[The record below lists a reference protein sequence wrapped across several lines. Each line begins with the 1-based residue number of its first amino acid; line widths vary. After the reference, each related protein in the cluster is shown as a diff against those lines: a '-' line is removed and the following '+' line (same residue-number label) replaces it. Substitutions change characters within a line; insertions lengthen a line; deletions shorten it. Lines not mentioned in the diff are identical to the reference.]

1 MYKDVVFYEHVFPY
15 QRVQDTNNPNI
26 YDQVLFTKDQSV
38 LSQPLQTS
46 DNSCESYIEVPEE
59 ICSRIDQNLNEDH
72 DIEQNYDS
80 DQSVRMSTRIKK
92 SLEYLKDYHCNL
104 NVSNTSSRV
113 KYHLNFVLSY
123 QNLSPSYTSFVCLF
137 LHMLSQTLI
146 LKLYNVR

>member
-1 MYKDVVFYEHVFPY
+1 
-15 QRVQDTNNPNI
+15 
-26 YDQVLFTKDQSV
+26 
-38 LSQPLQTS
+38 
-46 DNSCESYIEVPEE
+46 
-59 ICSRIDQNLNEDH
+59 
-72 DIEQNYDS
+72 
-80 DQSVRMSTRIKK
+80 MSTRIERPP
-92 SLEYLKDYHCNL
+92 EYPKDYHCNL